1 MVFRET
7 NCVDRPVERRWRYD
21 RNDRENSRRYRPG
34 SYDGIGFCGPP
45 PNGARTTTVSP
56 TRSPP
61 RLLTSRAGVP
71 CRAYTIYE
79 APIILL
85 LWCCA
90 MDVVELLL
98 LLLLQTSVV
107 GIVQLLRS
115 WLMWNSCRCRRRCRC
130 RCDCSHP
137 YPHRRRSSVGEH
149 IRTQRHGLET
159 CGGALFPSSFLGL
172 YGSYGSPKLRGRKGH
187 ITKATM
193 FLPRVLVNYYSF
205 LRLAVFR
212 FLLCRVWMGFFSDVC
227 HYRLSCS
234 S

>member
-107 GIVQLLRS
+107 GIVQLFAFLIDVKFLPMS
-115 WLMWNSCRCRRRCRC
+115 TSLPLPLWLFASVP
-130 RCDCSHP
+130 SS
-137 YPHRRRSSVGEH
+137 SSVFCWG
-149 IRTQRHGLET
+149 TYTDAKTWFGN
-159 CGGALFPSSFLGL
+159 
-172 YGSYGSPKLRGRKGH
+172 
-187 ITKATM
+187 
-193 FLPRVLVNYYSF
+193 V
-205 LRLAVFR
+205 
-212 FLLCRVWMGFFSDVC
+212 
-227 HYRLSCS
+227 
-234 S
+234 